1 VNCFIHSRRQSF
13 SSSMCLDWLWF
24 TFRILLT
31 FLLAGRSEREAYN
44 LLFRWHVSQFL
55 SSVAWSLIKLRET
68 LISLIK
74 TNLPL
79 ETRPNLKHSGKTQTK
94 PSCGQDSSQ
103 SGKVHVGS
111 RQRTHANTS
120 TKTRKLLPSDEIS
133 HDISSSQ
140 VFSILHS
147 SYFLFSLR
155 PVSLFHNGDEM
166 AKWQTSSVWD
176 DHFAGCTGSQV

>member
-1 VNCFIHSRRQSF
+1 MKCFAYSRRQSF
-13 SSSMCLDWLWF
+13 SSPMCLDWLWF
-24 TFRILLT
+24 TFRNSLT
-31 FLLAGRSEREAYN
+31 FLLEGRSEREVYIS
-44 LLFRWHVSQFL
+44 LFKWRVSQL
-55 SSVAWSLIKLRET
+55 RSSVAWSLIKQGET

-74 TNLPL
+74 TNIPL
-79 ETRPNLKHSGKTQTK
+79 ETRPILKHPGKTQTK

-103 SGKVHVGS
+103 SGKVHVRS

-147 SYFLFSLR
+147 SHFLFSLR
-155 PVSLFHNGDEM
+155 PTFPLHNADEM
-166 AKWQTSSVWD
+166 AKWQTNCVSD
-176 DHFAGCTGSQV
+176 DHFAGCTGPQQ